1 MRTVAPVDIRRS
13 LPERKRDT
21 NKGDYGHV
29 FVIAGSIGFTGSAA
43 LCSQAALLSGSG
55 LVTLGICKS
64 LNPILARKLTEV
76 MTKPLPETGKQSL
89 SEKALPE
96 ILKFSKKADCVA
108 IGPGLSRNP
117 ATQRLV
123 RKLVVSLDKPVVLDA
138 DGINALEKNT
148 GSLKRARA
156 PIIITPHP
164 GEMSRLTGFSI
175 KNITA
180 AKEKVAKDFAKKY
193 NVVCVLKG
201 RGTVVA
207 RSDGKVFINTTGN
220 PGMAKGGTGDVLTG
234 MIASFVGQ
242 GIRPFEAAKLG
253 VYLHG
258 LAGDL
263 AAKEKGEAS
272 MLASDLLDKIPES
285 IRRLQGSPKH
295 R

>member
-1 MRTVAPVDIRRS
+1 MRTVAPAGIKKLLPKRR
-13 LPERKRDT
+13 RDA

-29 FVIAGSIGFTGSAA
+29 FVIAGSPGFTGAAA
-43 LCSQAALLSGSG
+43 LCSQAALLCGSG
-55 LVTLGICKS
+55 LVTLGIAEG
-64 LNPILARKLTEV
+64 LNTILARKLTEV
-76 MTKPLPETGKQSL
+76 MTKPLPETPAGTLSESAFAAIMKF
-89 SEKALPE
+89 SEKAD
-96 ILKFSKKADCVA
+96 SAA

-117 ATQRLV
+117 STGRLI
-123 RKLVVSLDKPVVLDA
+123 RKLVVSLKRPIVLDA
-138 DGINALEKNT
+138 DGINALEGKS
-148 GSLKRARA
+148 SLLKSAKA
-156 PIIITPHP
+156 PVIITPHP

-201 RGTVVA
+201 HGTVVA
-207 RSDGKVFINTTGN
+207 RPDGKVFVNTTGN
-220 PGMAKGGTGDVLTG
+220 PGMAKGGAGDLLTG

-242 GIRPFEAAKLG
+242 GIRPFDAARLA

-272 MLASDLLDKIPES
+272 MLASDLLNKIPEA
-285 IRRLQGSPKH
+285 IRSLNK
-295 R
+295 